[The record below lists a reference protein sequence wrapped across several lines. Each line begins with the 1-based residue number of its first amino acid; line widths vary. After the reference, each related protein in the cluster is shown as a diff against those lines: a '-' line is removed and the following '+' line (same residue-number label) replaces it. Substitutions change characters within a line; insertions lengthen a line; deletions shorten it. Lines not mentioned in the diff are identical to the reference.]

1 MKLRE
6 FAQLVRSKNAGVD
19 HVTVDFIF
27 KEYEDYRKLID
38 SVPLDIS
45 KIAEIYGVNEENI
58 SHFLALESMKTLK
71 FTLKRPRSGGS
82 PGEHDLY
89 GSQFYIPLAE
99 MEVKR

>member
-19 HVTVDFIF
+19 HVTIDFIF
-27 KEYEDYRKLID
+27 KEHEDYNNLIANI
-38 SVPLDIS
+38 PLNKN
-45 KIAEIYGVNEENI
+45 KIAEIYGVNESDI
-58 SHFLALESMKTLK
+58 SHFLVLEGMKTLK

-89 GSQFYIPLAE
+89 GSQYYIPLAE
-99 MEVKR
+99 MEV